1 MNILGIIL
9 LFLFLLL
16 VALGIEF
23 VIKLKKCEG
32 KLIEDVIK
40 TLMIRLNI
48 MTVITIAMAIVFIAN
63 VILKI

>member
-1 MNILGIIL
+1 MNVLGIIL

-16 VALGIEF
+16 VVLGIEF

-40 TLMIRLNI
+40 TLMVRLNI
-48 MTVITIAMAIVFIAN
+48 MTVITIAMVIVFIVK

>member
-1 MNILGIIL
+1 MNILAIIL
-9 LFLFLLL
+9 IFLFLIL

-32 KLIEDVIK
+32 KLIEDVRK

-48 MTVITIAMAIVFIAN
+48 MTAITIAMAIVFIAN
-63 VILKI
+63 VILKM